1 MRSSHPDPAVTAML
15 RRATCAVSRALP
27 QLERAA
33 ASRNCT
39 RAVSTSSSAL
49 TKPKFPED
57 DADMAAA
64 RKARR
69 EAAEAEAAKSVR
81 AWSSPLFSHV
91 EVEVDDGRVI
101 PRWANVA
108 FVAGVFLVFGFA
120 GRFALQNE
128 RRKSERKQR
137 AAEEREAR
145 ARVAIESGTLLND
158 ARRNFAGADDED
170 PFEGMSPEEIE
181 KLAESRRN

>member
-1 MRSSHPDPAVTAML
+1 LWRSHPDPAVTAML
-15 RRATCAVSRALP
+15 RRATRAVSRALP
-27 QLERAA
+27 QLEAAA
-33 ASRNCT
+33 ASRNCI

-57 DADMAAA
+57 DTSPAAA
-64 RKARR
+64 AARR

-91 EVEVDDGRVI
+91 DVEVDDGRVI

-137 AAEEREAR
+137 AADEREIRAR
-145 ARVAIESGTLLND
+145 AAIESGFLLHD
-158 ARRNFAGADDED
+158 ARRNFAGADDAD

-181 KLAESRRN
+181 KLAKKK